1 MGFIQNLFSGGAS
14 QVINS
19 VGNVLDKVVTTKGE
33 KMQLDLEM
41 KKADHQY
48 EIDMQNLSLED
59 KKAML
64 GDLASARESNQK
76 VQESPY
82 ATKLAK
88 NVSPILALGGSL
100 LCFSLFGWLMFGT
113 WNSEDQSKKE
123 VILYVLGVLS
133 GILTQVFSYYFGS
146 SQGSAAKSDIIHSMH
161 NNMMADKS

>member
-1 MGFIQNLFSGGAS
+1 MGFIQKLFSGGAGE
-14 QVINS
+14 VINA

-59 KKAML
+59 RKAML
-64 GDLASARESNQK
+64 GDVDSARKRDAE
-76 VQESPY
+76 VQTSAS

-88 NVSPILALGGSL
+88 NVSPILALGGAL
-100 LCFSLFGWLMFGT
+100 LTFGLFGWLMFGP
-113 WNSEDQSKKE
+113 WKPEDHDKKE
-123 VILYVLGVLS
+123 VVLYVLGVLS

-146 SQGSAAKSDIIHSMH
+146 SQGSAAKTDLIQSMH
-161 NNMMADKS
+161 ENMVAK